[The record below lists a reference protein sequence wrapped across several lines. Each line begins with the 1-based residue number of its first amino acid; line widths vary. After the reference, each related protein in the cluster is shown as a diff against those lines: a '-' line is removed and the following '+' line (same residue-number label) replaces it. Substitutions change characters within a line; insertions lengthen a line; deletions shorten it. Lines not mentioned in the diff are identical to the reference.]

1 MVNLQ
6 KERGFSKW
14 ILYVVIP
21 LAVFSV
27 AIITLFIIMT
37 NHDFQDSK
45 GVDVPSETVSEQ
57 EGLGTIKP
65 APAGSEKKAPG
76 GKETEGGEGGGGGD
90 ETPES
95 PPVEG
100 FNGALEIDN
109 VISRDYTSSNLGL
122 VHYSEAEEGLD
133 KYDSNYYAM
142 FDSSGIASKIISR
155 VGENELDNDARPDTS
170 KTEFLIELSLVSQSG
185 GDVSISS
192 PNELRVLMPLEGYTF
207 GSQKLVLQQYDP
219 DDPSEIIA
227 DYDVRELIEEGEG
240 VGIIK
245 LPDINGNH
253 KSGEPYA
260 YFKLIFK

>member
-1 MVNLQ
+1 MKRTL
-6 KERGFSKW
+6 ERLVTAGKA
-14 ILYVVIP
+14 IKN
-21 LAVFSV
+21 SV
-27 AIITLFIIMT
+27 
-37 NHDFQDSK
+37 
-45 GVDVPSETVSEQ
+45 
-57 EGLGTIKP
+57 
-65 APAGSEKKAPG
+65 KKNA
-76 GKETEGGEGGGGGD
+76 KM
-90 ETPES
+90 
-95 PPVEG
+95 
-100 FNGALEIDN
+100 
-109 VISRDYTSSNLGL
+109 GL
-122 VHYSEAEEGLD
+122 VGFALASPFVFVNKAKASQGEIVLEYRIGVPYTDSNWELVHHPGAEEGLD